1 MRRTVIFGGGIKN
14 ITLTQYLLLFSSGCF
29 MFSSINLTL
38 FLLFCVGV
46 KFGMLCQEK
55 KTDRGFLIVGW
66 LGEYLM

>member
-1 MRRTVIFGGGIKN
+1 MKRTIIMGLGVKN
-14 ITLTQYLLLFSSGCF
+14 NILTQYLLLFSSECF

-46 KFGMLCQEK
+46 KCGMLCQEK
-55 KTDRGFLIVGW
+55 KTVRGFVIAGW